1 MKKDDLVYV
10 RHMLDVAR
18 SVMAKVS
25 SIKRTEFDQD
35 ENLQLATVHLIQ
47 TIGEA
52 AARTSNEFRTA
63 HPEIPWRTIVGMRHR
78 IVHDY
83 LAVNFDL
90 VWEVAKNDLPPLAAQ
105 LQTIVDG

>member
-18 SVMAKVS
+18 SVMTKVS
-25 SIKRTEFDQD
+25 GIDRAEFDRD
-35 ENLQLATVHLIQ
+35 ENVRLAVVHLIQ

-52 AARTSNEFRTA
+52 AARTSSEFRAA
-63 HPEIPWRTIVGMRHR
+63 HREIPWRTIVGMRHR

-83 LAVNFDL
+83 LDVNFDL
-90 VWEVAKNDLPPLAAQ
+90 VWEVARNDLPPLESQ
-105 LQTIVDG
+105 LASIVEP